1 MFTKT
6 VALIMIILL
15 PLSLP
20 VDGFA
25 SYIIHLKNGG
35 KFITN
40 HYWTEGNQI
49 MFYAQGGV
57 AGIEKDFVKA
67 IQKSNAAY
75 RWNPTPLNTPEP
87 ESALSHEGQP
97 ATPAEG
103 GTQEDKPLLKNFHRL
118 RDQYKGIRSMTIAE
132 LYQFD
137 RSITD
142 FKQKARGLAHIYDQ
156 ELAQVYEMA
165 DTMEATL
172 KERGE

>member
-6 VALIMIILL
+6 VVLIMILL

-49 MFYAQGGV
+49 MFYAQGGI
-57 AGIEKDFVKA
+57 AGIEKNFVKA
-67 IQKSNAAY
+67 IQQSNVAY
-75 RWNPTPLNTPEP
+75 RWNPAPLNTPEQ
-87 ESALSHEGQP
+87 ESTPSSEGQP
-97 ATPAEG
+97 TAPVEG
-103 GTQEDKPLLKNFHRL
+103 GTQEDKPLLKDFHRL
-118 RDQYKGIRSMTIAE
+118 RSQFDGIQHMTTAE

-165 DTMEATL
+165 DAMEATL